1 MENKTVRTC
10 LTILVAVVLL
20 AGTFAV
26 GFGVASVIPQNPVRE
41 ALGYDS
47 CTDASASGDTTGSTA
62 SGQCLDYTSATTP
75 DDLKTLF
82 DPFWESWEL
91 LHENFVDQPLDD
103 VVLMRGAI
111 QGMLAATGDKHTS
124 YMDPEQFKQAN
135 TEMEGEYT
143 GIGAWVDTSGE
154 YLTIIS
160 PMPNS
165 PAEAAGLKSG
175 DLIIAV
181 DGNNVV
187 GVDPN
192 IVLQSVKG
200 PEGTTLVLTIKRS
213 SPDETIDITLQR
225 AIINV
230 PSVESRMLEGENIGY
245 IALFTFGDQSSRDF
259 KVALRE
265 LLAQNPDGLILDLRN
280 NGGGYVDT
288 AIEIISQFIGSGPV
302 MIERMGSGEET
313 VLEALPGGLATKIP
327 LVVLVNEGSASASEI
342 TAGAIQ
348 DYQRGKIVGTTTFG
362 KGSVQNWIPL
372 EDNQGAVKITV
383 ARWLTPNGRLIHG
396 TGLEPD
402 FVVELTEQDIEEE
415 FDRQLEKAIEV
426 LKNGF

>member
-1 MENKTVRTC
+1 MKNNNTGIK
-10 LTILVAVVLL
+10 ILLIFLALLLL
-20 AGTFAV
+20 AGSFS
-26 GFGVASVIPQNPVRE
+26 GGVLLGWLIPSQSPLETLVPNFSTNKENSPTEGTAATAPETRE
-41 ALGYDS
+41 E
-47 CTDASASGDTTGSTA
+47 
-62 SGQCLDYTSATTP
+62 
-75 DDLKTLF
+75 LF
-82 DPFWESWEL
+82 KPFWESWDIV
-91 LHENFVDQPLDD
+91 HDQFVDQPVDD
-103 VVLMRGAI
+103 VKLMQGAI
-111 QGMLAATGDKHTS
+111 RGMLDSLGDQHSAYMTPIEYEQATAPLEGS
-124 YMDPEQFKQAN
+124 Y
-135 TEMEGEYT
+135 G